1 MSNQYFMEFS
11 WTKEQQELYN
21 NILLFSKTEL
31 NNNIGQREKEH
42 FFPLNEWKLCGKMGL
57 LGLSVPD
64 SYGGI
69 GLNTLTTARVLE
81 AFGYGCQ
88 DTGLVFSASAHLFAC
103 LMPIVEYGQHKLKQ
117 EILPKLSSGEWIG
130 ANAITESE
138 SGSDV
143 FSMRTKA
150 TQQGDYYVLSGTKTY
165 VTNGPV
171 ADIFLIY
178 ATTNPA
184 YGHMGI
190 TGFVVDKQTKGL
202 TVGKAFEK
210 MGLTTSPIC
219 PIYLD
224 DCRVPS
230 ENIIGSEG
238 QGAEIFKKSM
248 QWERSCLFAGY
259 IGAMQRQLDLV
270 VNYAKE
276 RKQFRKPIGK
286 NQAISHR
293 IANMK
298 LRLESARLLL
308 YQACWLMDQGKDA
321 VLEVSM
327 AKLAISEAAI
337 DSGLD
342 AIQIFGGNGFM
353 TENHIERELRNAIPS
368 TIFSGTS
375 EIQRDLIANK
385 LGL

>member
-1 MSNQYFMEFS
+1 MEFS

-308 YQACWLMDQGKDA
+308 YRACWLMDQGKDA